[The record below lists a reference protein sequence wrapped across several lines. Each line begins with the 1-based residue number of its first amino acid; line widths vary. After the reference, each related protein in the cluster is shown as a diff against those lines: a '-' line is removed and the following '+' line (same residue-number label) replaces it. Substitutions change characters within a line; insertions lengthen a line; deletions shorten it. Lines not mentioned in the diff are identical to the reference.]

1 MSLITIKNTPYIA
14 FILCDN
20 EISGEPFYTNYNK
33 KTQTYHFQMLR
44 DISFNGYCNIGD
56 RLKFKIILLESN
68 GKNIRLQMHEFL
80 DEKLDKKTTNEITVC
95 NIDYEISLTDTE
107 QKIYDN
113 NDDTIGVINM
123 MIAKYD
129 NNNTQYMYMLPEASV
144 KLNL

>member
-1 MSLITIKNTPYIA
+1 
-14 FILCDN
+14 
-20 EISGEPFYTNYNK
+20 
-33 KTQTYHFQMLR
+33 MLR

-95 NIDYEISLTDTE
+95 NIDYTISLTDTE
-107 QKIYDN
+107 QKIYNN
-113 NDDTIGVINM
+113 NDDVIGVINM

-144 KLNL
+144 KFTL